1 MNQPLQR
8 RNAVSGSVSKGRNY
22 ARSWGKTWVCTWD
35 NTKSTALNGF
45 SRLKGCRCWN
55 SIEYFVSISSA
66 QRQLSNDTL
75 IREMQLLGTEK
86 NFEHEI
92 SQRRRHFIEFLD
104 SQNSNAPKYR
114 DLVSITKWI
123 TKGNLLITTLIEKI
137 QKVTLGTWDFE
148 IHEGPK
154 IFQHIM
160 VVSDHQ
166 FDRPMNQTKNF
177 SLMFSKIESRSVA
190 NFFGDVKSVVF
201 GKNCSNIVLVSLFR
215 FLLIFRLS
223 KCWCL
228 DPNHFFPVDYA
239 CTTINVSIE
248 ILGGKTRPLVTDKHK
263 VWIPN
268 KINFITFRGVFP
280 ITRWQ
285 RQESN

>member
-1 MNQPLQR
+1 MDHKRKPIDYNPDR
-8 RNAVSGSVSKGRNY
+8 KNP
-22 ARSWGKTWVCTWD
+22 
-35 NTKSTALNGF
+35 KSNLGNM
-45 SRLKGCRCWN
+45 RLWN
-55 SIEYFVSISSA
+55 SRGTQNISAYYGGFRPSVWPTYEPN
-66 QRQLSNDTL
+66 Q
-75 IREMQLLGTEK
+75 
-86 NFEHEI
+86 NF
-92 SQRRRHFIEFLD
+92 FPNVL
-104 SQNSNAPKYR
+104 QNWKPLCCK
-114 DLVSITKWI
+114 
-123 TKGNLLITTLIEKI
+123 
-137 QKVTLGTWDFE
+137 F
-148 IHEGPK
+148 
-154 IFQHIM
+154 
-160 VVSDHQ
+160 
-166 FDRPMNQTKNF
+166 
-177 SLMFSKIESRSVA
+177 
-190 NFFGDVKSVVF
+190 FFGDVKSVVF